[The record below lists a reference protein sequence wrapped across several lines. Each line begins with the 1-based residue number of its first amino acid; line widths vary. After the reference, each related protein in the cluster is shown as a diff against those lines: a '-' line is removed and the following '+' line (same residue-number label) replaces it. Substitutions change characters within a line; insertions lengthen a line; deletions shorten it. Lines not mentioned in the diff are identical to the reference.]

1 MTIPA
6 VPDPVPNASSG
17 SFVMLAPNIVAVQH
31 WDRLLGGL
39 LYATSPRVDWA
50 SLLRRSF
57 SVDVLECPKCHGR
70 LRIVA
75 VITEREPIR
84 RILAHLGMATE
95 APPLAHARDPTD
107 DQLDVDSSD
116 QLELQLA

>member
-1 MTIPA
+1 
-6 VPDPVPNASSG
+6 
-17 SFVMLAPNIVAVQH
+17 
-31 WDRLLGGL
+31 
-39 LYATSPRVDWA
+39 
-50 SLLRRSF
+50 
-57 SVDVLECPKCHGR
+57 VDVLECPKCHGR

-75 VITEREPIR
+75 VITKREPIR